1 LLLIIKAEENLHF
14 KIVSKISSV
23 IDKEQC

>member
-1 LLLIIKAEENLHF
+1 
-14 KIVSKISSV
+14 VSKISSV